1 MLGSVSSSKLNSMS
15 LGNSANMKV
24 WTSIF
29 DVNINN
35 KFNIILMIF
44 TISTLKPPRTVLE
57 KLCFII
63 KHKDYFVSLKSKQ
76 QPVS

>member
-1 MLGSVSSSKLNSMS
+1 
-15 LGNSANMKV
+15 
-24 WTSIF
+24 
-29 DVNINN
+29 
-35 KFNIILMIF
+35 MIF